1 MFGGHGLYLGTRFF
15 GIVYKDRLYFRT
27 DDSTRSWYERQGMSP
42 FHPNARQ
49 HLKTYFEV
57 PGDVLEDKSQFV
69 ELANQAAASQPRRE
83 RRARTP
89 SPPTQ
94 NG

>member
-42 FHPNARQ
+42 S
-49 HLKTYFEV
+49 T
-57 PGDVLEDKSQFV
+57 
-69 ELANQAAASQPRRE
+69 
-83 RRARTP
+83 RTRV
-89 SPPTQ
+89 ST
-94 NG
+94 